1 MFDEDNPID
10 PEWQKECCEKERQ
23 LDIDFRCFLP
33 ELSESQQN
41 AINTTAQKLHENV
54 IHITENVGYRATG
67 HIVEKGGMIEDVKI
81 TNFEVV
87 NGDLAK

>member
-23 LDIDFRCFLP
+23 LDIDFQCFLP

-41 AINTTAQKLHENV
+41 AINATAQKLHENV
-54 IHITENVGYRATG
+54 IHIAENVDRKSTRLNSS
-67 HIVEKGGMIEDVKI
+67 HQQ
-81 TNFEVV
+81 
-87 NGDLAK
+87 

>member
-41 AINTTAQKLHENV
+41 AINTAAQN
-54 IHITENVGYRATG
+54 YY
-67 HIVEKGGMIEDVKI
+67 MKI
-81 TNFEVV
+81 
-87 NGDLAK
+87 